1 MSQILFHTSLS
12 YLSWH
17 TIIESSLR
25 LEKFS
30 WTLYICIF
38 LFILSLTFCFDQNE
52 RLKSEVSDFKMH
64 MEAQRD
70 KLVSTKGGQLD
81 YREKLAR
88 KNRDLAE
95 AMEELQVQ
103 YLLLV
108 FRNFCFQIF
117 DAINVLNE
125 IYCNFLWM

>member
-1 MSQILFHTSLS
+1 MFEHSTYTFSL
-12 YLSWH
+12 
-17 TIIESSLR
+17 
-25 LEKFS
+25 
-30 WTLYICIF
+30 C
-38 LFILSLTFCFDQNE
+38 ILSLTFCFDQNE

-95 AMEELQVQ
+95 AMEELQVR
-103 YLLLV
+103 YLLLIL
-108 FRNFCFQIF
+108 RNFCS
-117 DAINVLNE
+117 D
-125 IYCNFLWM
+125 LWCY

>member
-1 MSQILFHTSLS
+1 MKTVHLHF
-12 YLSWH
+12 
-17 TIIESSLR
+17 
-25 LEKFS
+25 
-30 WTLYICIF
+30 LY
-38 LFILSLTFCFDQNE
+38 ILSLTFCFDQNE

-103 YLLLV
+103 YLLYI

-117 DAINVLNE
+117 YAINVLNE
-125 IYCNFLWM
+125 INCNFP

>member
-1 MSQILFHTSLS
+1 
-12 YLSWH
+12 
-17 TIIESSLR
+17 
-25 LEKFS
+25 
-30 WTLYICIF
+30 
-38 LFILSLTFCFDQNE
+38 
-52 RLKSEVSDFKMH
+52 

-95 AMEELQVQ
+95 AMEELQVH

-108 FRNFCFQIF
+108 FRDFCYQIF
-117 DAINVLNE
+117 NAINVLNN
-125 IYCNFLWM
+125 IYCNFP